1 MIIEV
6 TKKFS
11 SRYTRSKVRK
21 LYDENFGYILDELLN
36 NDIDEENKDKYYQ
49 AIISSIINLGYAKD
63 LIIAL
68 SSLIK
73 KLAVDELHIV
83 EDIYGINLRPLANF
97 AEKTYNN
104 AVVWR
109 PRKTKEEDYYNVSTI
124 DNPPKYTKPCQYYV
138 QTRRKVFPKAQ

>member
-1 MIIEV
+1 M
-6 TKKFS
+6 
-11 SRYTRSKVRK
+11 
-21 LYDENFGYILDELLN
+21 
-36 NDIDEENKDKYYQ
+36 
-49 AIISSIINLGYAKD
+49 
-63 LIIAL
+63 

-138 QTRRKVFPKAQ
+138 QTRRKVFLKAQ

>member
-83 EDIYGINLRPLANF
+83 EDIYGIMPLYGDQ
-97 AEKTYNN
+97 EK
-104 AVVWR
+104 
-109 PRKTKEEDYYNVSTI
+109 
-124 DNPPKYTKPCQYYV
+124 PKK
-138 QTRRKVFPKAQ
+138 KIIIM